1 MASLIDNK
9 VKTASRRADMIQEIL
24 ASLSKS
30 NASFKSARKLSE
42 FVAEKMQEKGE
53 PIDSSTLRRKGSQY
67 KELIDNFIGKGA
79 YQSEHAANITKDL
92 KLRKQNKRVT
102 ELEALL
108 KKKERELADKETEI
122 EVLLINRHNERSSG
136 LATIAPPKA
145 STYKKSELDEAH
157 SVLQE
162 QLKDLELLQRQLDLA
177 CKTINKMMKDA
188 SESYVVEDGQ
198 FKDTLNADNPVMFH
212 RGNLERY
219 FLLYHTE

>member
-108 KKKERELADKETEI
+108 KKKIVNWLIKRQKSKCY
-122 EVLLINRHNERSSG
+122 LLIDIRKEAAVWQQLHHLRRQHIKRANSMKHIQYYRSS
-136 LATIAPPKA
+136 
-145 STYKKSELDEAH
+145 
-157 SVLQE
+157 
-162 QLKDLELLQRQLDLA
+162 
-177 CKTINKMMKDA
+177 
-188 SESYVVEDGQ
+188 
-198 FKDTLNADNPVMFH
+198 
-212 RGNLERY
+212 
-219 FLLYHTE
+219 